1 MSEATYTFGFG
12 WTVPQPAIAPRA
24 NRYAMRDIAIE
35 VAARYGLPLGELT
48 GPARHKSVCAARFEA
63 MHLIYQERWP
73 NGRRVYS
80 LPQIGK
86 FFNRDHTTVLNALK
100 RYRERSGTLKYCKPA
115 PGAPTGIPQIIQ
127 QGCGSYRS
135 TSAQITA

>member
-1 MSEATYTFGFG
+1 MSEASYSFSFG
-12 WTVPQPAIAPRA
+12 WSVPVRGQRA
-24 NRYAMRDIAIE
+24 NRYAMRDIATE
-35 VAARYGLPLGELT
+35 VASRHGLLLREIT
-48 GPARHKSVCAARFEA
+48 GPDRHKSVCNARFEA

-73 NGRRVYS
+73 DGRRVYS

-115 PGAPTGIPQIIQ
+115 PRASSGIPQIIQ
-127 QGCGSYRS
+127 PDCGSSHS